1 MKKTI
6 LILFTAVLTGIAAK
20 TDTLHIYSKAMQK
33 NLNALIVIP
42 DAASTENHL
51 PAVYLLHG
59 YSGGYLD
66 WSKHMD
72 LEALSERFQVFLICP
87 EGSYNS
93 WYIDSPLQKDS
104 QYETHII
111 KEVIPYVDQHFPV
124 ISLKKGRAISGL
136 SMGGHGALYL
146 AIRHPA
152 LFYAAGSM
160 SGVVDLRSSTK
171 RYEIAQKIGDYEKY
185 PQRWEEN
192 SVVNMIDQMR
202 TARLGWLIDCGI
214 EDPFIGIN
222 RALHQKMID
231 KKIAHTYIERPG
243 GHSWAYWT
251 NALKY
256 HLVFFQEIREAALK
270 KGSNE

>member
-6 LILFTAVLTGIAAK
+6 LLLFIAVLTVSAAK
-20 TDTLHIYSKAMQK
+20 TDTLHIFSKSMQK

-42 DAASTENHL
+42 DTASAENPL

-72 LEALSERFQVFLICP
+72 LEALSERFQVFIICP

-93 WYIDSPLQKDS
+93 WYLDSPLQKDS

-111 KEVIPYVDQHFPV
+111 KEVIPYIDQHFSV
-124 ISLKKGRAISGL
+124 INKKEGRAITGL

-146 AIRHPA
+146 AIRHSD
-152 LFYAAGSM
+152 LFSAAGSM
-160 SGVVDLRSSTK
+160 SGVVDLEYSTK
-171 RYEIAQKIGDYEKY
+171 RWEIAQKIGTYKKH
-185 PQRWEEN
+185 PRRWEEN
-192 SVVNMIDQMR
+192 SIVNMVRQMK
-202 TARLGWLIDCGI
+202 TANLAWLVECGL
-214 EDPFIGIN
+214 EDPFIEIN
-222 RALHQKMID
+222 RILHKKMIGA
-231 KKIAHTYIERPG
+231 KIPHTYIERPG

-251 NALKY
+251 NAVKY
-256 HLVFFQEIREAALK
+256 HLLFFQEIRRQHNK
-270 KGSNE
+270 K

>member
-6 LILFTAVLTGIAAK
+6 LILFIAALTAYAAK
-20 TDTLHIYSKAMQK
+20 TDTLHIFSKSMQK
-33 NLNALIVIP
+33 NLNTLIVIP
-42 DAASTENHL
+42 DAASDENHL

-72 LEALSERFQVFLICP
+72 LEALSEQFQVFIICP

-93 WYIDSPLQKDS
+93 WYLDSPLQKDS

-111 KEVIPYVDQHFPV
+111 KEVIPFVNHHFAV
-124 ISLKKGRAISGL
+124 IDLKKGRAISGL

-146 AIRHPA
+146 AIRHPE
-152 LFYAAGSM
+152 LFSAAGSM
-160 SGVVDLRSSTK
+160 SGVVDLEYSTK
-171 RYEIAQKIGDYEKY
+171 RWEIAQKIGTYEEY
-185 PQRWEEN
+185 PRRWKEN
-192 SVVNMIDQMR
+192 SIVNMVSQMK
-202 TARLGWLIDCGI
+202 ADSIAWLLDCGI

-222 RALHQKMID
+222 RILHQKMITQ
-231 KKIAHTYIERPG
+231 KIPHTYIERPG

-251 NALKY
+251 NAVNY
-256 HLVFFQEIREAALK
+256 HLMFFQEIRQPQNK
-270 KGSNE
+270 SN